1 MARYRKQQDVGDNLR
16 DLYSKFQQW
25 ISSHLGSSSIDW
37 EDEGDDDESLD
48 ITVGAGD
55 DYTTV
60 AKYGHGGGKHGH
72 LVPDGSGGWLTV
84 QEDAQAKADAA
95 EAAAKGYADDKDAA
109 TRSWAQAKAD
119 AAEAAAKG
127 YADDKDAATR
137 SWADGRLDSLD
148 HRLDT
153 VEASQSDMWSDITSL
168 QSSLSGVR
176 NEVHDA
182 RGSFSDLDA
191 RLDSLA
197 ARISALEKL

>member
-109 TRSWAQAKAD
+109 TRSWA
-119 AAEAAAKG
+119 
-127 YADDKDAATR
+127 
-137 SWADGRLDSLD
+137 DGRLDSLD

-168 QSSLSGVR
+168 QSSLRGVR

-191 RLDSLA
+191 RLDSLS
-197 ARISALEKL
+197 ARISALEV